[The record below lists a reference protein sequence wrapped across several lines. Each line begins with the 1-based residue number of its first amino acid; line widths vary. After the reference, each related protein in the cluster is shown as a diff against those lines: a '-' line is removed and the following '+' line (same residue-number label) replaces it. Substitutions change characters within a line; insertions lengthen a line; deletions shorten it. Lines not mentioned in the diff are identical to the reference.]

1 MRLSYEAFVLL
12 LPSVTSFQPG
22 GLSVPVAGKWLGQHR
37 ALDTQSSLS
46 STASSPEAID
56 DSATNGNATLQG
68 PRKKTGKVAIIVCP
82 AQFCVP
88 DDYQVLFD
96 NLRDVPELSNI
107 VGTCMVAPLPRTEWI
122 KVAKKLPTQ
131 DFLQAN
137 LPVHDT
143 LNWYFDALEIAIADV
158 LSKEGPDVNLCI
170 VGHSIGGWVARAYLG
185 GLSR

>member
-1 MRLSYEAFVLL
+1 MRLSIAASVLL
-12 LPSVTSFQPG
+12 LPSITSFQPG
-22 GLSVPVAGKWLGQHR
+22 GLPSPVAGKWLGQQR
-37 ALDTQSSLS
+37 SFDPQSSLS
-46 STASSPEAID
+46 STASIPEAID
-56 DSATNGNATLQG
+56 NSAPNDNATVQA

-88 DDYQVLFD
+88 DDYEVLFD
-96 NLRDVPELSNI
+96 NIRNDLEVSDI

-143 LNWYFDALEIAIADV
+143 LNWYFDALETAIAEI